1 MNPSDAP
8 IDLFER
14 HDWQTICEWV
24 RPNSRVIDLG
34 CGSGKLLLSLQAQKD
49 VHGYG
54 IEREILD
61 VTACI
66 ENGVNVIQTNLN
78 DGLHH
83 FDANHFDYVILSLTL
98 QAIKN
103 PKHLLEEMM
112 RIGDEGI
119 VTFPNFGYWK
129 NRLQILLRGKMPVGS
144 ELPWQWYDTP
154 NIHLCTIKDFRNLCD
169 ELNYEVVSFKAVNT
183 RSPKHFGL
191 RHLPNLFGEIALF
204 RFRKKYQ

>member
-129 NRLQILLRGKMPVGS
+129 NRLQILLRGKCQLGANYPGNGT
-144 ELPWQWYDTP
+144 TP
-154 NIHLCTIKDFRNLCD
+154 PIFTYAPLKTFVIFVMN
-169 ELNYEVVSFKAVNT
+169 
-183 RSPKHFGL
+183 
-191 RHLPNLFGEIALF
+191 
-204 RFRKKYQ
+204 